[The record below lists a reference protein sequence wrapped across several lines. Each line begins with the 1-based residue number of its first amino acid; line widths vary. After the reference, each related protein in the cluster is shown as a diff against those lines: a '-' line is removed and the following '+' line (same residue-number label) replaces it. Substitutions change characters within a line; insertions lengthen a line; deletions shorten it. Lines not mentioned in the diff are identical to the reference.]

1 MKKKKRARLENTK
14 HPMQPIGYDQNNIVR
29 FKANSVIQWLFD
41 EGKLDLNQMAI
52 KRFPIEDQ
60 RQIAQLLG
68 YSVCGYCD
76 LSYAT
81 DKSKDKAWEKME
93 SLPGRK

>member
-1 MKKKKRARLENTK
+1 MKKKKRARIENTK
-14 HPMQPIGYDQNNIVR
+14 NPMKPIGYDQNNIVR
-29 FKANSVIQWLFD
+29 FKANSVIQWLCG

-52 KRFPIEDQ
+52 KQFPIEDQ
-60 RQIAQLLG
+60 QQIAQLLG

-81 DKSKDKAWEKME
+81 DKSKDEAWQKMQ
-93 SLPGRK
+93 SLPRLK